1 MLTPP
6 SPAEL
11 PDTVCRST
19 LRLLQE
25 EYPGITRMWP
35 VMQWVLLEDQKLRTL
50 AEFIRYN
57 IPKAYYTQ
65 DISEFDQLIQD
76 AYLEHQHPCSE
87 QEDPSFEDQLSE
99 LEAQI
104 GKLARRIS
112 PTSDEDEVNTNRTL
126 VQQRAQLR

>member
-11 PDTVCRST
+11 PDTLCRST

-35 VMQWVLLEDQKLRTL
+35 V
-50 AEFIRYN
+50 I
-57 IPKAYYTQ
+57 
-65 DISEFDQLIQD
+65 
-76 AYLEHQHPCSE
+76 
-87 QEDPSFEDQLSE
+87 
-99 LEAQI
+99 AQI

-112 PTSDEDEVNTNRTL
+112 PTSDEDEVNINVNRTL